1 MEEKIEEETLKNPAA
16 TARLILNSDD
26 RDRLIGNLLKIIDN
40 ANNKNDK
47 NDKHLKKMAK
57 KVLYI
62 LKSRGINVDNLI
74 SSVGNSSKTK
84 IDGETKETELK
95 NGFNVEPFRAFLY
108 IPDSL
113 GNSRMI
119 VSFYNNDQAG
129 YELFD
134 IIYNLDEGI
143 KQFGDQKVSKSMIK
157 RIVENGH
164 ELVEI
169 PVSFALARMNDLLK
183 IPESRDKVPI
193 RIRYYIRDVKIE
205 IHPILKIY
213 PAQISGIIS
222 TEEERELFSRP
233 EIARLMIPDKY
244 TNRYREEIV
253 QAKNSILIINNM
265 TPEERINQTVERFIQ
280 YYFTHERLS
289 MYRNLLLDIALFLH
303 SQGES
308 LLAKRLVSY
317 AEELIKPIG
326 DISKHPLVQLLIYK
340 SFFID

>member
-1 MEEKIEEETLKNPAA
+1 MEEKIEEEILKNPAA

-26 RDRLIGNLLKIIDN
+26 RDRLIGNLLKIVDT
-40 ANNKNDK
+40 AD
-47 NDKHLKKMAK
+47 DKHLKKAAK

-62 LKSRGINVDNLI
+62 LKSRGINVDDLI
-74 SSVGNSSKTK
+74 PSIGKSSETKFDDKTK
-84 IDGETKETELK
+84 EAELK
-95 NGFNVEPFRAFLY
+95 NVSNVEPFRAFLY

-134 IIYNLDEGI
+134 IIYSLDEGI
-143 KQFGDQKVSKSMIK
+143 KQFGEQKVSKSMIK
-157 RIVENGH
+157 KIAENGH
-164 ELVEI
+164 ELVEV
-169 PVSFALARMNDLLK
+169 PVSFALTRLNDLLK
-183 IPESRDKVPI
+183 NPESQDKFPA
-193 RIRYYIRDVKIE
+193 RIRYYIRDVKLE
-205 IHPILKIY
+205 IHPILKVY

-222 TEEERELFSRP
+222 TEEEMELFSRP
-233 EIARLMIPDKY
+233 EIVRLMIPDKY

-326 DISKHPLVQLLIYK
+326 DVSKHPLVQLFIYK